1 MTGTAHTLAE
11 VEAAVAARLSEPV
24 DGSGLLMAERAQQL
38 AEALAQGKV
47 EQLAHELG
55 NVLVPLRLF
64 AVRLAA
70 SALPTDPDGDVF
82 TSAVRVL
89 VAVERLS
96 ALHTASCRV
105 ADEQA
110 RGEPPIFP
118 APMPGVYVT
127 NQAHDSLLVEGTDA
141 EKLKVMGDTLLQ
153 TLEPDANAFAMR
165 SQFRSE
171 QRIPDTALSQPESRF
186 GREPA
191 TKVEFITAPGTIDER
206 ALAAIR
212 AKEDAW
218 RNRPVQGAESD
229 VARDGARV
237 LIQSPQARTKHA
249 EYESLLPV
257 LDYIGNEIRHGW
269 RAMSGRPPPE
279 PAMQNLPIRPEPP
292 GRRLR
297 VSGHFRA
304 SLPPI
309 HPVPFDLVFPPKDD
323 RPFIEQIRECLGL
336 AKDRM
341 VQSTAT
347 ELTWQ
352 DSLYNFEP
360 TRSGRLPADRPN
372 EGNTPKKAQADDPDA
387 SGAGSWATGCF
398 PDGWEEK

>member
-1 MTGTAHTLAE
+1 
-11 VEAAVAARLSEPV
+11 
-24 DGSGLLMAERAQQL
+24 MAERAQQL
-38 AEALAQGKV
+38 AEALVQGKV

-110 RGEPPIFP
+110 REEPPIFP
-118 APMPGVYVT
+118 APMPGVYP
-127 NQAHDSLLVEGTDA
+127 VERA
-141 EKLKVMGDTLLQ
+141 
-153 TLEPDANAFAMR
+153 A
-165 SQFRSE
+165 S
-171 QRIPDTALSQPESRF
+171 ALSQSENRF
-186 GREPA
+186 GRELA
-191 TKVEFITAPGTIDER
+191 TKVEFITAPGTIDEQI
-206 ALAAIR
+206 LAAIR

-229 VARDGARV
+229 VAQDGARV
-237 LIQSPQARTKHA
+237 LIQSHRARTKHA
-249 EYESLLPV
+249 EYEPLLPV
-257 LDYIGNEIRHGW
+257 LDYLGNEIRHGW
-269 RAMSGRPPPE
+269 CDMSGRPPPE

-292 GRRLR
+292 GGRLR

-304 SLPPI
+304 PLPPI
-309 HPVPFDLVFPPKDD
+309 HPVPFDHVFPPKDD

-341 VQSTAT
+341 AQSAAA

-352 DSLYNFEP
+352 DSLYNFEA
-360 TRSGRLPADRPN
+360 TSSSRLPADRPN

-387 SGAGSWATGCF
+387 SGAGSWSTGCF